1 MDISWSDNKSLF
13 EAYNLCEDAKDEV
26 GRGIMINDIILI
38 ILLHFVADFLCQ
50 MRWMALGKCTSNT
63 VLFQHIAAYSSVF
76 FVASF
81 LTPAFG
87 LMFVLVNAIGH
98 AITDW
103 CSSRIG
109 KWFHEQNQMYWF
121 FATLG
126 LDQTIHMLTL
136 ILSYEWLQ
144 GR

>member
-1 MDISWSDNKSLF
+1 
-13 EAYNLCEDAKDEV
+13 
-26 GRGIMINDIILI
+26 MINDIVLI
-38 ILLHFVADFLCQ
+38 IILHFIADFLCQ
-50 MRWMALGKCTSNT
+50 TREMGLRKYSSNLI
-63 VLFQHIAAYSSVF
+63 LFKHIAAYSTVF

-87 LMFVLVNAIGH
+87 LMFVVVNGLAH
-98 AITDW
+98 TITDW

-126 LDQTIHMLTL
+126 LDQTVHLLTL
-136 ILSYEWLQ
+136 ILTYEWLH
-144 GR
+144 GA